1 MSRVELTTNF
11 GRIVL
16 ELNDAEAPK
25 TVENF
30 LSYVQNGHYDGTIF
44 HRVINGFMAQGGGFT
59 ADMKQKPTQAPVQN
73 EADNGL
79 KNTAYTVAMARTSD
93 PHSATAQFFVN
104 VSDNAFLDFT
114 AKNPNGWGYTVF
126 GRVVE
131 GQDVV
136 DQIKVVPT
144 GSSRGHG
151 DVPTQPVVIEG
162 AKVID

>member
-44 HRVINGFMAQGGGFT
+44 HRVIDGFMIQGGGFT
-59 ADMKQKPTQAPVQN
+59 QEMSQKPTQAPITN

-79 KNTAYTVAMARTSD
+79 KNTAYTVAMARTGD

-104 VSDNAFLDFT
+104 VSDNAFLDFK
-114 AKNPNGWGYTVF
+114 AKNPNGWGYAVF
-126 GRVVE
+126 GKVAE
-131 GQDVV
+131 GQEVV
-136 DQIKVVPT
+136 DRIKQVRT
-144 GSSRGHG
+144 GSKGGHQ
-151 DVPTQPVVIEG
+151 DVPVEPVVIEA
-162 AKVID
+162 AKVIA